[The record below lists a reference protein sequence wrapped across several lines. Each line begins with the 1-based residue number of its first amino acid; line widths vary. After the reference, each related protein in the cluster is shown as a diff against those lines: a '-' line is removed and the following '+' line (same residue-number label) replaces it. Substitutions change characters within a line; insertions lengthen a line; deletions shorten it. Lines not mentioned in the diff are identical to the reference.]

1 VQTNQVSGDYFR
13 AMGIPLRAGRT
24 FNDRDAKGAPSVVVV
39 DESLAR
45 RQFPNENPLGKHLHF
60 WNQAWEIVGVVG
72 GAKYW
77 SLSEDAAPHVYLSYL
92 QVNWGS
98 MSLVVRTQ
106 TGDPLKFAGP
116 IRSELAAIDKNQPIH
131 SFKTLEATVSELV
144 SPQRFTTMLLTG
156 FAAVAVLLAA
166 IGIYGVMSYAVTQR
180 TREIGVRMA
189 LGAQPRDVLKV
200 LIMHGLVL
208 VSSGVVFG
216 LAASFALTRLIAG
229 LLFGVEPTDPTTLG
243 ATTLL
248 LVAVAL
254 LACFIPARRA
264 MKVDPLVAL
273 RYE

>member
-1 VQTNQVSGDYFR
+1 
-13 AMGIPLRAGRT
+13 MGIPLRDGRT
-24 FNDRDAKGAPSVVVV
+24 FDERDAKGATGVVIV

-45 RQFPNENPLGKHLHF
+45 REFPNENPLGKHLHF
-60 WNQAWEIVGVVG
+60 WDKAWEIVGVVG

-77 SLSEDAAPHVYLSYL
+77 SLNNEAAPQVYLSYL

-98 MSLVVRTQ
+98 MSLVVRAQ
-106 TGDPLKFAGP
+106 SGDPVKLTGP
-116 IRSELAAIDKNQPIH
+116 IRAELAAIDKNQPIH

-144 SPQRFTTMLLTG
+144 APQRFTTILLAG
-156 FAAVAVLLAA
+156 FAALAALLAA
-166 IGIYGVMSYAVTQR
+166 VGIYGVMSYAVTQR

-189 LGAQPRDVLKV
+189 LGAQPKDVLKV
-200 LIMHGLVL
+200 LIRHGLML
-208 VSSGVVFG
+208 VSVGVGLG
-216 LAASFALTRLIAG
+216 LAASFALTRLMTD
-229 LLFGVEPTDPTTLG
+229 LLFGVEPTDKTTLG
-243 ATTLL
+243 AMTLL